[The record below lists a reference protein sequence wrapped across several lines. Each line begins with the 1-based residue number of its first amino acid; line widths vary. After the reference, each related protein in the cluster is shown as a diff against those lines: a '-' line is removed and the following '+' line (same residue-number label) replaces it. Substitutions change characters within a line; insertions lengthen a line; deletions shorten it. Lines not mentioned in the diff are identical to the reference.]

1 MNFLI
6 VMAVL
11 LCVML
16 LVVLFCVWF
25 RRFVKKQ
32 AQRAET
38 ANQKG
43 IGFDERQVASQGKAS
58 DFTVLVGGVYFMA
71 VYFLL
76 NIWDLKHIEP
86 AIKPATLVIGGCW
99 LMYLSFNLYCM
110 MTDSL
115 IPMGNL
121 PISTWW
127 SVVCG
132 ALVILSV
139 AIGTEFFRVPLT
151 GENSY
156 KVDQMFFGFFSFSN
170 GIINLIAESRSKRNA
185 E

>member
-1 MNFLI
+1 MDFLI

-25 RRFVKKQ
+25 RQFVKKQ

-38 ANQKG
+38 ANQNG

-58 DFTVLVGGVYFMA
+58 DFAILVGA
-71 VYFLL
+71 VYFFAVYSFL
-76 NIWDLKHIEP
+76 NVWDLKNIEP
-86 AIKPATLVIGGCW
+86 VIKPATLIIAGCF
-99 LMYLSFNLYCM
+99 LMVLSYNLYCM

-127 SVVCG
+127 SVVGG
-132 ALVILSV
+132 ALMILGI
-139 AIGTEFFRVPLT
+139 AIGTEFFCVPLS

-156 KVDQMFFGFFSFSN
+156 KVDQMIFGLYFVSN